1 MTDLASISQRSAA
14 IAPSATMAISARAA
28 ELRADG
34 RPVISYGAG
43 EPDFPTPDYI
53 VDAAVA
59 AARDPRN
66 HHYTPAAGLPELREA
81 IAAKTMRDSGLEVQP
96 ADVVVSNG
104 GKQAVYLACQ
114 SLIDPGDEVL
124 VPAPYWV
131 TYPSAV
137 QLAGGVPVTVPTAEA
152 DGFTL
157 DLDAA
162 EALLTER
169 TKMLIFVSPSNP
181 TGAVYRPAQVEAVG
195 RWAAD
200 RGLWVLTDE
209 IYEHLVYGDATFT
222 SLPAVVPEAAERT
235 VIVNGVAKTYAMTGW
250 RVGWLIG
257 PEEVARAA
265 GRIQSHLSSNVANV
279 SQRAALAAVSG
290 PLDAVAEMRAA
301 FDRRRKTMVDM
312 LNATVG
318 VTCSQPSG
326 AFYAFP
332 NLSGLLGRDLNGR
345 TAATTMDLCRLL
357 LDEAEI
363 AIVPGEA
370 FGAPGFARLSFA
382 LSDEDLIEGLNR
394 LQRLAGSTGH

>member
-1 MTDLASISQRSAA
+1 
-14 IAPSATMAISARAA
+14 
-28 ELRADG
+28 
-34 RPVISYGAG
+34 
-43 EPDFPTPDYI
+43 
-53 VDAAVA
+53 
-59 AARDPRN
+59 
-66 HHYTPAAGLPELREA
+66 
-81 IAAKTMRDSGLEVQP
+81 
-96 ADVVVSNG
+96 
-104 GKQAVYLACQ
+104 
-114 SLIDPGDEVL
+114 
-124 VPAPYWV
+124 
-131 TYPSAV
+131 
-137 QLAGGVPVTVPTAEA
+137 
-152 DGFTL
+152 
-157 DLDAA
+157 
-162 EALLTER
+162 
-169 TKMLIFVSPSNP
+169 
-181 TGAVYRPAQVEAVG
+181 
-195 RWAAD
+195 
-200 RGLWVLTDE
+200 
-209 IYEHLVYGDATFT
+209 
-222 SLPAVVPEAAERT
+222 
-235 VIVNGVAKTYAMTGW
+235 
-250 RVGWLIG
+250 VGWLIG